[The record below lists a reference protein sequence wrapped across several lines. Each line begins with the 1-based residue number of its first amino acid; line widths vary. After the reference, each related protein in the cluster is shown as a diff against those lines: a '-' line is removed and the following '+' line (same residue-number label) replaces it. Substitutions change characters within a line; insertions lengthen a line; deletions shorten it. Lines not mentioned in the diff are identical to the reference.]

1 MMAGSFLRKAFPVAV
16 CGSGLNRAAAV
27 RYRGRG
33 VIFMLHSVTD
43 DAAIHIDQ
51 GIRCSVTK
59 LTQILR
65 QLRQQ
70 DVEFVTIDDAIERL
84 KKPSSASF
92 AAFTFD
98 DGYADT
104 LTHALPVMERFH
116 APFTAYVATS
126 MITRDFDAWWLGLA
140 ALLASRNKVDVR
152 PFGWT
157 FHCPDLASKRQAFRK
172 VESLVRANH
181 DALSH
186 IRTLIRD
193 NGIDC
198 TALAAREALTVNELK
213 TLARHPL
220 VTIGA
225 HTVSHGHLARE
236 SREIVLREMIESR
249 GFLEDVTGAPV
260 AHFAYPFGNK
270 EACGTREAVL
280 AREAGFRTAVTTRRG
295 TLFPQHLEHL
305 HALPR
310 EPLSGEET
318 RYSLRCKVDGVYR
331 AVHSRLSE
339 PVACM

>member
-1 MMAGSFLRKAFPVAV
+1 MGRSFLEKVFPIAV
-16 CGSGLNRAAAV
+16 CGSGLNRAAAI

-43 DAAIHIDQ
+43 DASLHIDQ

-65 QLRQQ
+65 QLREQ

-84 KKPSSASF
+84 KEPASASF

-104 LTHALPVMERFH
+104 LTRALPVMEHFQ
-116 APFTAYVATS
+116 APFTVYVTTS
-126 MITRDFDAWWLGLA
+126 MITRELDAWWLGLA
-140 ALLASRNKVDVR
+140 ALLASRDKVEVR
-152 PFGWT
+152 QFGWI
-157 FHCPDLASKRQAFRK
+157 FHCPNLATKRQAFRK
-172 VESLVRANH
+172 IELFVRGNPSILPYIRELVRE
-181 DALSH
+181 
-186 IRTLIRD
+186 

-198 TALAAREALTVNELK
+198 TALAAREALSVRELR
-213 TLARHPL
+213 TLTRHPL

-225 HTVSHGHLARE
+225 HAISHGHLSGQPVE
-236 SREIVLREMIESR
+236 TVLREMIGSR
-249 GFLEDVTGAPV
+249 CFLEEVTGSSI
-260 AHFAYPFGNK
+260 AHFAYPFGNE
-270 EACGTREAVL
+270 EACGEREATL

-318 RYSLRCKVDGVYR
+318 RYSLRCKVDGMYR
-331 AVHSRLSE
+331 AVHSR
-339 PVACM
+339 